1 MSEFSV
7 TSVTGRRWESGDE
20 DVLPVVVEVGEMA
33 GGGGAAEVEIPVEVQ
48 EGAVLGVQG
57 GGEDQRAGIRR
68 EAVVIPATRKNL
80 SLLSPGGGQGA
91 VLRRSGVSR

>member
-1 MSEFSV
+1 
-7 TSVTGRRWESGDE
+7 
-20 DVLPVVVEVGEMA
+20 MA

-57 GGEDQRAGIRR
+57 GGEDQGAGIRR

-80 SLLSPGGGQGA
+80 SLLSPGGGQVLPVYAVPSKSVQLPSSRGA
-91 VLRRSGVSR
+91 FRAPATP